1 MAVKKSG
8 GLGRGLDALFSDTNV
23 TKEVS
28 IAPDSDLLETD
39 EWSLDSVNYFDI
51 NNLKPNLS
59 QPRKQFDEEKIA
71 DLAESI
77 KQHGVIQPII
87 VRPSDKGF
95 EIVAGE
101 RRWRASRVAGL
112 KSVPCLVREL
122 TERENMLLALI
133 ENMQREDLNPIE
145 EALAFREM
153 MTRYGLNQEDV
164 SKSVAKSRPYISN
177 ALRLLKLPEEI
188 RELVVENRLS
198 GGHAREIAGVEDT
211 KRQLELA
218 NLSCDGKMSVRE
230 LEKLIAAAPQKN
242 KSRRADRV
250 KDPELVNI
258 ETELKSILGTKVN
271 VSSNGKKGKIEISFF
286 SPDDFDRIMSA
297 FKQIASL

>member
-28 IAPDSDLLETD
+28 VAPEPDLIKLD
-39 EWSLDSVNYFDI
+39 EWSMDSINYLDI
-51 NNLKPNLS
+51 NNLKPNAS

-87 VRPSDKGF
+87 VRPCDKGF

-101 RRWRASRVAGL
+101 RRWRASREAGL
-112 KSVPCLVREL
+112 KTVPCLVREL

-177 ALRLLKLPEEI
+177 SLRLLKLPEEV
-188 RELVVENRLS
+188 RKLVMEGHLS
-198 GGHAREIAGVEDT
+198 GGHARTIAGVEDSN
-211 KRQLELA
+211 RQLELA
-218 NLSCDGKMSVRE
+218 KLACDGKMSVRE
-230 LEKLIAAAPQKN
+230 LEKLIASSSDKN
-242 KSRRADRV
+242 KSRRAERV
-250 KDPELVNI
+250 KDPELVSI
-258 ETELKSILGTKVN
+258 ESELKNLFGTKVN

-286 SPDDFDRIMSA
+286 SSDDFDRIMNA
-297 FKQIASL
+297 FKQISNS

>member
-198 GGHAREIAGVEDT
+198 GGHARAIAGVEDT

-230 LEKLIAAAPQKN
+230 LENLIAAAPQKN